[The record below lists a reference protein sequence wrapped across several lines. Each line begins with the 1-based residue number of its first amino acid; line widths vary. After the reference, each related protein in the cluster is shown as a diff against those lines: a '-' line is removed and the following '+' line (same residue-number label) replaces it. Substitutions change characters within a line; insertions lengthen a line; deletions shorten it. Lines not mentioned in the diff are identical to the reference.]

1 MSTRPSPSKSAAV
14 AKRQSPPAISAKDVS
29 NELVVSV
36 PAVATLWKTDT
47 RLPLT
52 SHAIKSSFPSP
63 SKSTARRRYGF
74 PPVPLLG
81 KGRSTRGANEAAL
94 NTAPFVLMFRKME
107 TTCASPLTSAMS
119 GLPSPSKSAMTLEPG
134 PPPVARLKL
143 GAKLLPLMLELS
155 PLNVGSNGWLEL
167 ATNPFTDTVIGA
179 NVAPVGTVTVRLVG
193 VADDTMARTR
203 TEERRVGQK

>member
-14 AKRQSPPAISAKDVS
+14 AKRQSPPAISANDVS

-36 PAVATLWKTDT
+36 PGVAMLWKTDT

-52 SHAIKSSFPSP
+52 SHAIKSSLPSP

-74 PPVPLLG
+74 PLVPLVG

-94 NTAPFVLMFRKME
+94 NTAPFVLMFRKMATE
-107 TTCASPLTSAMS
+107 WLSEVTSAMS
-119 GLPSPSKSAMTLEPG
+119 GLPSPSKSAITLDPG
-134 PPPVARLKL
+134 PLPVPRLKL
-143 GAKLLPLMLELS
+143 GAKLLPLMPEPS
-155 PLNVGSNGWLEL
+155 PRNVGSNGWLEL

-179 NVAPVGTVTVRLVG
+179 KVAPVGTVTVRS
-193 VADDTMARTR
+193 
-203 TEERRVGQK
+203 EEHT